1 MNEMKR
7 AVVEIFGG
15 CNLLC
20 EMCPQATGRGM
31 NWTRKMPLDM
41 FENIL
46 DQIPGKPVVQLEGS
60 GEATLA
66 KDLHKY
72 VRACTDRGMRSYMF
86 TNGMLFEG
94 DKMERAIDAG
104 LSMVRFSI
112 NGYDKESYTK
122 TMAGGD
128 YDRVLRNLER
138 TIDYVYKS
146 GANTQISTYHLILE
160 DHDADDQIRR
170 YRDLVEEF
178 GIYGYVWRMHNW
190 SGNRDDLRSR
200 NGKIRSCGRP
210 FAPEL
215 TVRAGGL
222 DGRQAAVTP
231 CCQTMGP
238 PNEDKSVL
246 GHLDS
251 QSLED
256 VWNGDLYEDLR
267 ERHRTGDWPD
277 YCKDCDFLIDDPEVL
292 VWSNDPEAG
301 VNKMLGTDLKLR

>member
-1 MNEMKR
+1 M
-7 AVVEIFGG
+7 
-15 CNLLC
+15 C
-20 EMCPQATGRGM
+20 EMCPQSTGRGM
-31 NWTRKMPLDM
+31 NWTRKLSLDM

-46 DQIPGKPVVQLEGS
+46 DQIPGKPVIQLEGS

-72 VRACTDRGMRSYMF
+72 VQACTDRGMQSYMF

-94 DKMERAIDAG
+94 EKMERAIDAG

-112 NGYDKESYTK
+112 NGSNKESYEK

-128 YDRVLRNLER
+128 FERVLRNLDR
-138 TIDYVYKS
+138 TVDYVYKS
-146 GANTQISTYHLILE
+146 GANTQVSTYHLIME
-160 DHDADDQIRR
+160 DYNEDEQIGE
-170 YRDLVEEF
+170 YRSLVDLFDV
-178 GIYGYVWRMHNW
+178 YGYIWRTHNW
-190 SGNRDDLRSR
+190 SGNRNDLRSR
-200 NGKIRSCGRP
+200 NGKVRSCGRP

-215 TVRAGGL
+215 TVRAGGI
-222 DGRQAAVTP
+222 DGRQGAVTP

-246 GHLDS
+246 GHLDT

-277 YCKDCDFLIDDPEVL
+277 YCKNCDFLIDDPDVL
-292 VWSNDPEAG
+292 VWTNDPNAE

>member
-15 CNLLC
+15 CNLYC
-20 EMCPQATGRGM
+20 EMCPQSTGRGS
-31 NWTRKMPLDM
+31 NWTRKMPLTM

-46 DQIPGKPVVQLEGS
+46 DQIPGKPVIQLEGS

-66 KDLHKY
+66 KDLHMY
-72 VRACTDRGMRSYMF
+72 VRACTDRGMKSFMF
-86 TNGMLFEG
+86 TNGMLF
-94 DKMERAIDAG
+94 DRIQRAIDNG

-112 NGYDKESYTK
+112 NGHTEESYTK

-128 YDRVLRNLER
+128 YNLVLKNLEK
-138 TIDYVYKS
+138 TVDHVYKS
-146 GANTQISTYHLILE
+146 GANTQVSTYHLIIE
-160 DHDADDQIRR
+160 GYDADDQIRN
-170 YRDLVEEF
+170 YIDLVEKF
-178 GIYGYVWRMHNW
+178 GIYGYIWRMHNW
-190 SGNRDDLRSR
+190 SGNRNDLKSR
-200 NGKIRSCGRP
+200 KGQIRSCGRP

-246 GHLDS
+246 GHLDT
-251 QSLED
+251 QTLEE

-277 YCKDCDFLIDDPEVL
+277 YCKNCDFLIDDPEVL
-292 VWSNDPEAG
+292 VWSNDPDAG
-301 VNKMLGTDLKLR
+301 VNRMLGTDLKLR